1 MRKLLKLTNGANR
14 RPDRAMGDETTPC
27 GQLLSLC
34 SVLPY
39 GSHNDVTLLSVGTL
53 AQPTS
58 ERSAVRPENRGFVM
72 KTFTGKSRLGLLM
85 CLAGVMSIVAPK
97 ARADEQH
104 DPPTRVAR
112 ISYVDGSVSLQPGGG
127 GDSSEEHTSELQS
140 HLNLVC
146 RLLLEKKK
154 KKIESRIVY

>member
-72 KTFTGKSRLGLLM
+72 KTFTGNSALGILLS
-85 CLAGVMSIVAPK
+85 LAGVLSIVAPK
-97 ARADEQH
+97 APADEQRA
-104 DPPTRVAR
+104 PPTHVAPR
-112 ISYVDGSVSLQPGGG
+112 TYLHGSVSLQPTAPV
-127 GDSSEEHTSELQS
+127 D
-140 HLNLVC
+140 
-146 RLLLEKKK
+146 
-154 KKIESRIVY
+154 